1 MQNMQERFEM
11 KTSILQ
17 AAAIIVILL
26 SLIAIIKH
34 NANEIDDFEIGYSHD
49 RL

>member
-11 KTSILQ
+11 KTPILQ

-26 SLIAIIKH
+26 SLIALIKH
-34 NANEIDDFEIGYSHD
+34 NATEIDTYQIGASYK
-49 RL
+49 

>member
-1 MQNMQERFEM
+1 MQERFEM
-11 KTSILQ
+11 KTPILQ

-26 SLIAIIKH
+26 SLIALVKH
-34 NANEIDDFEIGYSHD
+34 NATEIDDFDIGYSHD